1 MRKSWL
7 AAALVLSLA
16 GCQTAAPLVPGAPGE
31 RGAGEPTAALP
42 AAVSIPT
49 ATLPAPTPL
58 SGAQAAPTTLADAI
72 ATRMATSNPNPAC
85 PDHYPWFFANPADE
99 CASYVLNTWAVL
111 QPFER
116 GLMVWFQEGGPTY
129 VLIDDGSPFKPYR
142 LVSDPSAAE
151 LPGPDPNL
159 IPPTGLYQPELGF
172 AKFWRGLAPG
182 SEWVRERLGWALAP
196 EVAYS
201 SFWQCNTAAPFS
213 PAASASASADDAARC
228 YFSGPR
234 DEIIVMARGGAQY
247 WNYWQ
252 RPVR

>member
-1 MRKSWL
+1 MRKHLPVAIL
-7 AAALVLSLA
+7 ALALI
-16 GCQTAAPLVPGAPGE
+16 GCQTAAPA
-31 RGAGEPTAALP
+31 AEPTAALP
-42 AAVSIPT
+42 PAVSVPT
-49 ATLPAPTPL
+49 ATLPAPTP
-58 SGAQAAPTTLADAI
+58 TTLADSI

-85 PDHYPWFFANPADE
+85 PDHYPWFFDNRADE
-99 CASYVLNTWAVL
+99 CASYALNTWAVL

-129 VLIDDGSPFKPYR
+129 VLMDDGSPFKPYQ
-142 LVSDPSAAE
+142 LVSDPSASG

-159 IPPTGLYQPELGF
+159 VPPAGLYQPELGF

-196 EVAYS
+196 EAAYS
-201 SFWQCNTAAPFS
+201 AFWQCNTAAPFS
-213 PAASASASADDAARC
+213 PAASATDNDAARC

-234 DEIIVMARGGAQY
+234 DEIIVLARGSAQY

-252 RPVR
+252 RPAR